1 MRTAVFN
8 KRTEVYAALFLSVMT
23 GVVWF
28 LLCNFDKSLT
38 VYHDEVTYIES
49 ARDIY
54 NGISPLLQHLR
65 PSYFSKIFYSYLIA
79 PGFAF
84 NDPTVWQTFLNA
96 VFSAL
101 TVLFTWLCSRF
112 LIESCKLRIICAFLT
127 ALLPIYS
134 YTVYATPDCLFFCE
148 TALGFLIF
156 TALCRSILD
165 GVRMRTVLLLSV
177 LLGMVNYVSYFTKE
191 VSAAFIIS
199 ESAVLILVP
208 LVWKERRKE
217 FLLALAAVVLT
228 SFLFYLYLKFI
239 LLPEDTGNSYQSQII
254 PFSEYWEHA
263 DWGILIYKF
272 FYTATAA
279 CFSVYLIP
287 LLAPVFEFRRMQPL
301 GRILS
306 ITVLCS
312 FVILTLAVIYT
323 ISWAEDYSRDYPHW
337 QFRYHGA
344 YLPVL
349 LMLTM
354 LAYEKRLSA
363 AAGSWRRLAAL
374 ICFSVAM
381 VLFYPRPEMQ
391 LISVYDN
398 ATINLFNYSLY
409 FYNTGIEVR
418 VAQKISLVL
427 LLISVSVLFVPFIVT
442 GSRQMV
448 RRTGIASAAA
458 ASVLFIVTGSI
469 YAVINRIENGISPE
483 LKSDVMEL
491 ASFLDRLKPQT
502 IALLVE
508 KERTH
513 GNAAFYTYVR
523 RPVMSIPAKVFYRD
537 SKKTGTFDFTVPHRI
552 GVIEYDYNSRYVS
565 PDVIVP
571 SPDVIIE
578 TGEAFVEFPG
588 KEVLFLSRNRHYA
601 VVFNHRETNLQVKQE
616 NKLKEPQK

>member
-1 MRTAVFN
+1 MSIATFAEKHEGPIAVM
-8 KRTEVYAALFLSVMT
+8 LSLLV
-23 GVVWF
+23 GIVWF
-28 LLCNFDKSLT
+28 AACNFDKSLT

-65 PSYFSKIFYSYLIA
+65 PSYFSKIFYGYLIA

-84 NDPTVWQTFLNA
+84 NDPTLWQTLLNA

-112 LIESCKLRIICAFLT
+112 LIESCKLRIVCAFLT

-148 TALGFLIF
+148 ISLGFLIF

-165 GVRMRTVLLLSV
+165 GIRLRTIILFSV
-177 LLGMVNYVSYFTKE
+177 LLGMVNFVSYFTKE
-191 VSAAFIIS
+191 VSTAFIIS
-199 ESAVLILVP
+199 ETVALVLVP
-208 LVWKERRKE
+208 LVWKKRRKE
-217 FLLALAAVVLT
+217 FLLALAAGLLT

-254 PFSEYWEHA
+254 PLSEYWEHA

-272 FYTATAA
+272 FYTGTAA

-287 LLAPVFEFRRMQPL
+287 LLAPVFEFRRMKPL
-301 GRILS
+301 GQILS

-323 ISWAEDYSRDYPHW
+323 ISWAEDYSREYPHW

-349 LMLTM
+349 LILTM
-354 LAYEKRLSA
+354 LAYEKRLAA

-409 FYNTGIEVR
+409 FYNTGMEVS

-427 LLISVSVLFVPFIVT
+427 MLISVSVMFVPFIVT
-442 GSRQMV
+442 EPRQKV
-448 RRTGIASAAA
+448 RRAGVAAA
-458 ASVLFIVTGSI
+458 AIASVLFIVTGSI
-469 YAVINRIENGISPE
+469 YAAINRIENGISPE
-483 LKSDVMEL
+483 LKSDVLEL

-508 KERTH
+508 KERTQ

-523 RPVMSIPAKVFYRD
+523 RPVMSIPAKVFLRD
-537 SKKTGTFDFTVPHRI
+537 SKKTGSFDFTVPHHI
-552 GVIEYDYNSRYVS
+552 GVIEYDYNSRYIS

-588 KEVLFLSRNRHYA
+588 KDVIFLSRNHHYA
-601 VVFNHRETNLQVKQE
+601 VIFNHREPNLQVKQDKV
-616 NKLKEPQK
+616 NVK